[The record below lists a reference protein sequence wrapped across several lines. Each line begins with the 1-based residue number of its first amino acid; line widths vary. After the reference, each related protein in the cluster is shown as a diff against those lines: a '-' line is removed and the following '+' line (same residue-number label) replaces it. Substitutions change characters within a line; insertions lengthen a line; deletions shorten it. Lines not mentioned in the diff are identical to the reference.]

1 VEISQPLLA
10 FIIDRLNIGIFMVD
24 RQMKV
29 ILWNQFMA
37 VHSGLDATQV
47 VGRNLFE
54 IFPELPR
61 RWLEKKIESVFI
73 LGNFAFTS
81 WEQRPYLF
89 MFLHDRPVT
98 SGIDYMR
105 QSCTFLPVPSIS
117 DSNKVDA
124 VCISLMDMTD
134 ASIYQTQLEDALS
147 RLQISSRVDG
157 LTQIHNRHYWQ
168 QRLQEEIKRVER
180 HGGDL
185 SLILFDLDHFKSVN
199 DEHGHL
205 AGDEV
210 LRMTA
215 ARVSGLLRSSDI
227 FGRYGGEEFAVI
239 LPHTNVDAAVIV
251 AERIRQEIRG
261 EPIPYEG
268 KAIPVTASLG
278 VAKWT
283 LDMHTPEDLIAA
295 ADEALYLCKTHGRDQ
310 CRLAY
315 ASP

>member
-1 VEISQPLLA
+1 MEISQPLLA

-37 VHSGLDATQV
+37 VHSGLDAAPV
-47 VGRNLFE
+47 LGRNLFE

-61 RWLEKKIESVFI
+61 RWLEKKIESVFV

-98 SGIDYMR
+98 SGIDHMR

-117 DSNKVDA
+117 DSNKIDA

-185 SLILFDLDHFKSVN
+185 SLILFDLDHFKIVN

-210 LRMTA
+210 LRITA
-215 ARVSGLLRSSDI
+215 ARVRSVLRGSDI

-261 EPIPYEG
+261 EPMTYEG

-278 VAKWT
+278 IAKWT
-283 LDMHTPEDLIAA
+283 MNMHTPENLIAA
-295 ADEALYLCKTHGRDQ
+295 ADAALYLCKTHGRDQ